1 MRTRSDVP
9 LAYCLSSGIDSNALI
24 YLSKKYLN
32 LNVQGFS
39 INSKDRRYS
48 EKSLLK
54 KSLINQDINCNFI
67 ETNKVNFVKNL
78 QNLILKHDSPI
89 STISYYIQWFLLKK
103 MREKGFK
110 VSISGTGADELFTGY
125 YDHQNLYL
133 AEIYKNKKIFFNSLK
148 LWKKYQKNLIRNKY
162 LKDPKLFIK
171 SPNFR
176 DHIYQDQKNF
186 KNFFKIKKI
195 KKFFEKKFT
204 KNILRNRL
212 LNELFYESVPVI
224 LHEDDHNAMSL
235 SMENRSP
242 FLDRKL
248 FEYSLQIPL
257 INLSVMVT
265 EKIS

>member
-1 MRTRSDVP
+1 MEIFIKKKNNFSAEENAENVKSLLINSLKLRTRSDVP

-110 VSISGTGADELFTGY
+110 VSISGTGADELL
-125 YDHQNLYL
+125 QVIMIIK
-133 AEIYKNKKIFFNSLK
+133 IYILLK
-148 LWKKYQKNLIRNKY
+148 YT
-162 LKDPKLFIK
+162 
-171 SPNFR
+171 
-176 DHIYQDQKNF
+176 
-186 KNFFKIKKI
+186 KIKK
-195 KKFFEKKFT
+195 
-204 KNILRNRL
+204 
-212 LNELFYESVPVI
+212 
-224 LHEDDHNAMSL
+224 
-235 SMENRSP
+235 
-242 FLDRKL
+242 
-248 FEYSLQIPL
+248 YSLIH
-257 INLSVMVT
+257 
-265 EKIS
+265 